1 MKIFKEF
8 EGKTAF
14 VTGAASGMG
23 QAAAICFGGLGC
35 RVAVAARNP
44 KALETVQTIRENG
57 GEAIFVECDV
67 TDDDSVRKAIETTV
81 KTFGSLDYA
90 FNNAGC
96 GADGKNIPFA
106 PLTEVAESDWQKVIN
121 TNLTGVFHCMKYEL
135 LQMQKQGRG
144 AIVNNASIG
153 GLRMAPGFGA
163 YGPSKAGVI
172 AITQTAAL
180 ENADKGISV
189 NVICPGPTEG
199 TGLMQDSID
208 VGAQDAEFLKNHI
221 IPMKK
226 MGTTQDVADAVVF
239 LCSDMAGHITGM
251 AMPVCGGMQ
260 M

>member
-35 RVAVAARNP
+35 RVAVAARNQ
-44 KALETVQTIRENG
+44 KALETVQAIRENG

-67 TDDDSVRKAIETTV
+67 KDDDSVRKAIETTV

-106 PLTEVAESDWQKVIN
+106 PLTEVTESDWYKVIN

-144 AIVNNASIG
+144 AIVNKASIG

-180 ENADKGISV
+180 ENADKGIRV

-208 VGAQDAEFLKNHI
+208 AGVRRHANVRVKRQ
-221 IPMKK
+221 
-226 MGTTQDVADAVVF
+226 VF
-239 LCSDMAGHITGM
+239 
-251 AMPVCGGMQ
+251 
-260 M
+260 

>member
-1 MKIFKEF
+1 MNQNLYPHLF
-8 EGKTAF
+8 
-14 VTGAASGMG
+14 
-23 QAAAICFGGLGC
+23 Q
-35 RVAVAARNP
+35 
-44 KALETVQTIRENG
+44 
-57 GEAIFVECDV
+57 
-67 TDDDSVRKAIETTV
+67 
-81 KTFGSLDYA
+81 
-90 FNNAGC
+90 
-96 GADGKNIPFA
+96 
-106 PLTEVAESDWQKVIN
+106 PLTEVTESDWQKVIN
-121 TNLTGVFHCMKYEL
+121 TNLTGIFHCMKYEL

-180 ENADKGISV
+180 ENADKGIRV

-208 VGAQDAEFLKNHI
+208 AGAQDAEFLKNHI

-226 MGTTQDVADAVVF
+226 MGTTKDIADAVVF

>member
-1 MKIFKEF
+1 MKILKEF
-8 EGKTAF
+8 KGKTAF

-23 QAAAICFGGLGC
+23 RAAAICFGSLGC
-35 RVAVAARNP
+35 KVAVAARNP
-44 KALETVQTIRENG
+44 KALETVQAIRESG
-57 GEAIFVECDV
+57 GKAIFVKCDV
-67 TDDDSVRKAIETTV
+67 TDDVSVRTAIEKTV
-81 KTFGSLDYA
+81 ETFGSLDYA

-106 PLTEVAESDWQKVIN
+106 PLTEVTESDWQKVLD

-135 LQMQKQGRG
+135 RQMRKQGKG

-180 ENADKGISV
+180 ENADKGIRV
-189 NVICPGPTEG
+189 NAICPGPTEG

-208 VGAQDAEFLKNHI
+208 AGAQDEDFLKNNI

-226 MGTTQDVADAVVF
+226 MGTTEDVVDAVVF
-239 LCSDMAGHITGM
+239 LCSEMAGHITGM

-260 M
+260 I

>member
-1 MKIFKEF
+1 M
-8 EGKTAF
+8 
-14 VTGAASGMG
+14 
-23 QAAAICFGGLGC
+23 
-35 RVAVAARNP
+35 
-44 KALETVQTIRENG
+44 
-57 GEAIFVECDV
+57 
-67 TDDDSVRKAIETTV
+67 
-81 KTFGSLDYA
+81 
-90 FNNAGC
+90 
-96 GADGKNIPFA
+96 
-106 PLTEVAESDWQKVIN
+106 IN

-180 ENADKGISV
+180 ENADKGIRV

-208 VGAQDAEFLKNHI
+208 AGAQDAEFLKNHI

-226 MGTTQDVADAVVF
+226 MGTTEDVANAVVF
-239 LCSDMAGHITGM
+239 LCSRWLGISREWPCRCAAACKCNQSETSRFSETVSKKNWRFTGR
-251 AMPVCGGMQ
+251 
-260 M
+260 

>member
-1 MKIFKEF
+1 M
-8 EGKTAF
+8 
-14 VTGAASGMG
+14 
-23 QAAAICFGGLGC
+23 
-35 RVAVAARNP
+35 
-44 KALETVQTIRENG
+44 
-57 GEAIFVECDV
+57 
-67 TDDDSVRKAIETTV
+67 

-106 PLTEVAESDWQKVIN
+106 PLTEVTESDWQKVIN

-180 ENADKGISV
+180 ENADKGIRV

-208 VGAQDAEFLKNHI
+208 AGAQDAEFLKNYI

-226 MGTTQDVADAVVF
+226 MGTTKDVADAVVF